1 MSFIIGAD
9 ISSLEAMEDYGAKYY
24 DLNGEEGDVIKIL
37 ASHGVNCIRLRLF
50 NKPTESFDKG
60 DYCDLKHTLRM
71 AKRIKKYG
79 LGFMLDFHYSDF
91 WADWKQQ
98 KIPND
103 WENLEA
109 FEIEKM
115 VYEYTKYVINCFI
128 EQETVPD
135 IVQIGNEIGNG
146 MLWEFGNINNIKQLV
161 KFINSGLKAIAE
173 INQYSTNSK
182 KIKTVL
188 HIECGADKERTKHFF
203 SNLNRHCVDQHVRQ
217 RYSALS

>member
-128 EQETVPD
+128 EKETVTD
-135 IVQIGNEIGNG
+135 IVQIGN
-146 MLWEFGNINNIKQLV
+146 
-161 KFINSGLKAIAE
+161 
-173 INQYSTNSK
+173 
-182 KIKTVL
+182 
-188 HIECGADKERTKHFF
+188 
-203 SNLNRHCVDQHVRQ
+203 
-217 RYSALS
+217 

>member
-128 EQETVPD
+128 EQETVD
-135 IVQIGNEIGNG
+135 IYNNEVECKLKGRHDPCVAVRG
-146 MLWEFGNINNIKQLV
+146 SVVAESMMALV
-161 KFINSGLKAIAE
+161 LADMALLNMSSKMENVKKV
-173 INQYSTNSK
+173 YS
-182 KIKTVL
+182 
-188 HIECGADKERTKHFF
+188 
-203 SNLNRHCVDQHVRQ
+203 
-217 RYSALS
+217 

>member
-91 WADWKQQ
+91 WNKKQFRILY
-98 KIPND
+98 KS
-103 WENLEA
+103 EMKLE
-109 FEIEKM
+109 M
-115 VYEYTKYVINCFI
+115 VCY
-128 EQETVPD
+128 
-135 IVQIGNEIGNG
+135 GS
-146 MLWEFGNINNIKQLV
+146 L
-161 KFINSGLKAIAE
+161 AIS
-173 INQYSTNSK
+173 I
-182 KIKTVL
+182 I
-188 HIECGADKERTKHFF
+188 
-203 SNLNRHCVDQHVRQ
+203 
-217 RYSALS
+217 

>member
-1 MSFIIGAD
+1 
-9 ISSLEAMEDYGAKYY
+9 
-24 DLNGEEGDVIKIL
+24 
-37 ASHGVNCIRLRLF
+37 
-50 NKPTESFDKG
+50 
-60 DYCDLKHTLRM
+60 
-71 AKRIKKYG
+71 
-79 LGFMLDFHYSDF
+79 
-91 WADWKQQ
+91 
-98 KIPND
+98 
-103 WENLEA
+103 
-109 FEIEKM
+109 M

-203 SNLNRHCVDQHVRQ
+203 SNLNSEGLWDFDYVG
-217 RYSALS
+217 LSYYPYWSGTYNLLMDNIINIGNLFHKQVIVVE